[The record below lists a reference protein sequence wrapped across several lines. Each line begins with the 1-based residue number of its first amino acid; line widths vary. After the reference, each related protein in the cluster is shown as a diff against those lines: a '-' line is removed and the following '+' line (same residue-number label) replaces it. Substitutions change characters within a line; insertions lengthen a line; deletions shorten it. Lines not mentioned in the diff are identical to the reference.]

1 MTEASSKNIT
11 RKLLRWYSGAAR
23 DLPWRRTTDP
33 YAIWVS
39 EVMLQQTRVR
49 TAIPYY
55 EAWMARFP
63 DIGTLAA
70 AGEDAVLKTWEGM
83 GYYARA
89 RNLRRAAAIV
99 ARDHAGRVPDDPD
112 VFGRL
117 PGVGAYIRAAVTS
130 IAFGAPVAAVD
141 GNVKRVLARLFAVE
155 APVDRAS
162 STPVFT
168 HYAQRLL
175 DPDDP
180 GRCNQAMMELG
191 ATICRPAKTAC
202 TRCPLATNCRARADG
217 LVETLPVRAGKRPVP
232 VVHAAVG
239 VVSDGRRVLIT
250 RRPSE
255 GLLGGL
261 WEFPGGKVRPGEPA
275 EAACAREIH
284 EEAGIEVEVETH
296 LTRVRHAYTHFRL
309 ELDVFRCRLAG
320 GEVVL
325 NGPVDHRWVLLEEI
339 ESYAFPAANR
349 KFFPLLRD
357 TGHDGEQPLVPAAES
372 Q

>member
-1 MTEASSKNIT
+1 MTEASLKPIA
-11 RKLLRWYSGAAR
+11 RKLMRWYGDAAR

-39 EVMLQQTRVR
+39 EVMLQQTQVR

-63 DIGTLAA
+63 DVRALAA
-70 AGEDAVLKTWEGM
+70 ADEDDVLKTWEGM

-89 RNLRRAAAIV
+89 RNLHRAAAIV
-99 ARDHAGRVPDDPD
+99 ARDHGGRVPRDPE

-130 IAFGAPVAAVD
+130 IAFGTPVAAVD
-141 GNVKRVLARLFAVE
+141 GNAKRVLARLFAVE
-155 APVDRAS
+155 APVDRS
-162 STPVFT
+162 SSGPVFA
-168 HYAQRLL
+168 HYATQLL

-180 GRCNQAMMELG
+180 GRFNQALMELG
-191 ATICRPAKTAC
+191 ATVCRPVKVAC
-202 TRCPLATNCRARADG
+202 PRCPLAARCRAHLDDR
-217 LVETLPVRAGKRPVP
+217 VEALPVRVGRPEAP

-250 RRPSE
+250 RRPSK

-275 EAACAREIH
+275 QAACAREIR
-284 EEAGIEVEVETH
+284 EEAGIEVEVEAH
-296 LTRVRHAYTHFRL
+296 LTHVQHTYTHFRL

-325 NGPVDHRWVLLEEI
+325 NGPVDHRWVLLEEL
-339 ESYAFPAANR
+339 EGYAFPAANR

-357 TGHDGEQPLVPAAES
+357 AG
-372 Q
+372 